1 MVKKE
6 RDSKF
11 IIYQVLYIFVI
22 TVLALKGADLN
33 LREVVS
39 KDQSVNKSVRDSLV
53 VLIDSLVTQGKKFQL
68 QIDPN
73 AIVENKELKEKLT
86 TLNKKLRE
94 IKIPDKKEIVANT
107 PKAIE
112 QTKLQSPIS
121 ISQVFYQ
128 NTWNIAKNG
137 GNVPVEIFDPA
148 KMQNPIT
155 VISPGQEK
163 KFDLGGQNTIVI
175 KYGSQQ
181 ETIKTTPRPIPVI
194 RIEKVTTK
202 MDGNDIYVQDLQRTT
217 VFTVTIVDNRPD
229 QLKVTHSGPISV
241 SGPLKDKNGNLV
253 YNVSLKIASS
263 QAKFNDWLDK
273 YGDLQDANGRY
284 KANFFFTVVDQ
295 KANHRN
301 QVGDTFYFTD
311 FSK

>member
-1 MVKKE
+1 MIKKE

-39 KDQSVNKSVRDSLV
+39 KDQTVNKSVRDSLV
-53 VLIDSLVTQGKKFQL
+53 VMIDSLVAQGKKFQL

-73 AIVENKELKEKLT
+73 AIVENKELKEKLA
-86 TLNKKLRE
+86 TLNNKLQE
-94 IKIPDKKEIVANT
+94 IKIPEKKEVIENIPNV
-107 PKAIE
+107 KE

-128 NTWNIAKNG
+128 NTWNITKNS
-137 GNVPVEIFDPA
+137 GNVPVEIYDPS
-148 KMQNPIT
+148 KMQSPIT

-163 KFDLGGQNTIVI
+163 KFDLGGQDNIVL

-194 RIEKVTTK
+194 KIEKVTTK
-202 MDGNDIYVQDLQRTT
+202 MDGSDIYVQDLQRTT
-217 VFTVTIVDNRPD
+217 VFTVTIIDNRPD
-229 QLKVTHSGPISV
+229 QLKVTYTGPISV
-241 SGPLKDKNGNLV
+241 SGPLKDNNGNLV
-253 YNVSLKIASS
+253 YNVSLKIAST
-263 QAKFNDWLDK
+263 KERYNDWIDK
-273 YGDLQDANGRY
+273 YGDLQDASGRY
-284 KANFFFTVVDQ
+284 KANFFFTVVDE
-295 KANHRN
+295 KAHHRN

>member
-39 KDQSVNKSVRDSLV
+39 KDQSVNKTVRDSLV

>member
-39 KDQSVNKSVRDSLV
+39 KDQTVNKSVRDSLV

-68 QIDPN
+68 QIDPD
-73 AIVENKELKEKLT
+73 AIAENKELKDKLT
-86 TLNKKLRE
+86 TLNKKLQE
-94 IKIPDKKEIVANT
+94 IKIPEKKEIAAIT
-107 PKAIE
+107 PKVTE

-137 GNVPVEIFDPA
+137 GNVPVEIYDPA
-148 KMQNPIT
+148 KMQNPIA
-155 VISPGQEK
+155 VINAGQEK
-163 KFDLGGQNTIVI
+163 KFDLGGQGAIVI
-175 KYGSQQ
+175 KYGSQE
-181 ETIKTTPRPIPVI
+181 ETIKTTPRPIPEI
-194 RIEKVTTK
+194 RIEKVSTK
-202 MDGNDIYVQDLQRTT
+202 MSGSDIYVQDLQRTT

-229 QLKVTHSGPISV
+229 QLKVTYSGPIAV
-241 SGPLKDKNGNLV
+241 SGPLKDKDGNLV
-253 YNVSLKIASS
+253 YNVSLKIAST

-273 YGDLQDANGRY
+273 YGDLQDASGRY

>member
-94 IKIPDKKEIVANT
+94 IKIPEKKEIVENT
-107 PKAIE
+107 PKVEE
-112 QTKLQSPIS
+112 QTKLQSPVS

>member
-39 KDQSVNKSVRDSLV
+39 KDQTVNKSVRDSLV
-53 VLIDSLVTQGKKFQL
+53 VLIDSLYAQGSKFE
-68 QIDPN
+68 IKVDPN
-73 AIVENKELKEKLT
+73 VVVENKELKEKLVAM
-86 TLNKKLRE
+86 NKKLQE
-94 IKIPDKKEIVANT
+94 IKIPEKEPVEKK
-107 PKAIE
+107 PKVEE

-128 NTWNIAKNG
+128 DTWNIAKNG
-137 GNVPVEIFDPA
+137 GNVPVEIYDPA
-148 KMQNPIT
+148 KMQKPIT
-155 VISPGQEK
+155 VIDPGQEK
-163 KFDLGGQNTIVI
+163 KFDLADQQSII
-175 KYGSQQ
+175 LKYGSQQ
-181 ETIKTTPRPIPVI
+181 ETIKTTPRPIPEI

-217 VFTVTIVDNRPD
+217 VFTVTIVDNRPE
-229 QLKVTHSGPISV
+229 QLKVSYTGPISV
-241 SGPLKDKNGNLV
+241 SGPLKDNKGNLV
-253 YNVSLKIASS
+253 YNVSLKIASTRE
-263 QAKFNDWLDK
+263 KFNDWVDK
-273 YGDLQDANGRY
+273 YGDLTDASGRY

-295 KANHRN
+295 KAHHRA

>member
-39 KDQSVNKSVRDSLV
+39 KDQTVNKSVRDSLV
-53 VLIDSLVTQGKKFQL
+53 VLIDSLYAQGSKFE
-68 QIDPN
+68 IKVDPN
-73 AIVENKELKEKLT
+73 VVVENKELKEKLAAM
-86 TLNKKLRE
+86 NKKLQE
-94 IKIPDKKEIVANT
+94 IKIPEKEPVEKK
-107 PKAIE
+107 PKVEE

-128 NTWNIAKNG
+128 DTWNIAKNG
-137 GNVPVEIFDPA
+137 GNVPVEIYDPA
-148 KMQNPIT
+148 KMQKPIT
-155 VISPGQEK
+155 VIDPGQEK
-163 KFDLGGQNTIVI
+163 KFDLADQQSII
-175 KYGSQQ
+175 LKYGSQQ
-181 ETIKTTPRPIPVI
+181 ETIKTTPRPIPEI

-217 VFTVTIVDNRPD
+217 VFTVTIVDNRPE
-229 QLKVTHSGPISV
+229 QLKVSYTGPISV
-241 SGPLKDKNGNLV
+241 SGPLKDNKGNLV
-253 YNVSLKIASS
+253 YNVSLKIASTRE
-263 QAKFNDWLDK
+263 KFNDWVDK
-273 YGDLQDANGRY
+273 YGDLTDASGRY

-295 KANHRN
+295 KAHHRA

>member
-33 LREVVS
+33 LREVVT
-39 KDQSVNKSVRDSLV
+39 KDQTVDKSVRDSLV
-53 VLIDSLVTQGKKFQL
+53 VLIDSLYAQGSKFE
-68 QIDPN
+68 IKVDPN
-73 AIVENKELKEKLT
+73 VVVENKELKEKIAQM
-86 TLNKKLRE
+86 NKKLQE
-94 IKIPDKKEIVANT
+94 IKIPEKKETTENK
-107 PKAIE
+107 PE

-137 GNVPVEIFDPA
+137 GNVPVEIYDPA

-163 KFDLGGQNTIVI
+163 KFDLAGEESIVI

-181 ETIKTTPRPIPVI
+181 ETINTTPRPIPEI
-194 RIEKVTTK
+194 KIEKVTTK
-202 MDGNDIYVQDLQRTT
+202 MNGNDIYAQDLQRTT
-217 VFTVTIVDNRPD
+217 VFTVTIIDNRPD
-229 QLKVTHSGPISV
+229 QLKISYTGPISV
-241 SGPLKDKNGNLV
+241 SGPLKDSKGNLV
-253 YNVSLKIASS
+253 YNVSLKIASTRER
-263 QAKFNDWLDK
+263 FNDWVDK
-273 YGDLQDANGRY
+273 YGDLTDASGRY

-295 KANHRN
+295 KANHRA
-301 QVGDTFYFTD
+301 QVGDSFYFTD

>member
-253 YNVSLKIASS
+253 YNVSLKIAST
-263 QAKFNDWLDK
+263 QARFNDWLDK

>member
-39 KDQSVNKSVRDSLV
+39 KDQTVNKSVRDSLV

-68 QIDPN
+68 QIDPD
-73 AIVENKELKEKLT
+73 AVAENKELKDKLT
-86 TLNKKLRE
+86 TLNKKLQE
-94 IKIPDKKEIVANT
+94 IKKPEKKEIVENT
-107 PKAIE
+107 PKVSE

-137 GNVPVEIFDPA
+137 GNVPVEIYDPA

-155 VISPGQEK
+155 VIDPGQEK
-163 KFDLGGQNTIVI
+163 KFDLGGQDAIMI

-181 ETIKTTPRPIPVI
+181 ETIKTTPRPIPEI

-202 MDGNDIYVQDLQRTT
+202 MNGSDIYVQDLQRTT

-253 YNVSLKIASS
+253 YNVSLNIAST

-273 YGDLQDANGRY
+273 YGDLQDASGRY

>member
-112 QTKLQSPIS
+112 QTKLQSPVS

>member
-68 QIDPN
+68 QIDPD
-73 AIVENKELKEKLT
+73 AVAQNKELKEKLT
-86 TLNKKLRE
+86 TLNKRLQE
-94 IKIPDKKEIVANT
+94 IKIPEKKEIAANT
-107 PKAIE
+107 PIVTE

-137 GNVPVEIFDPA
+137 GNVPVEIIDPA

-155 VISPGQEK
+155 VIDPGQEK
-163 KFDLGGQNTIVI
+163 KFDLGGQDAIVI
-175 KYGSQQ
+175 KYGSQE
-181 ETIKTTPRPIPVI
+181 ETIKTTPRPIPEI

-202 MDGNDIYVQDLQRTT
+202 MDGSDIYVQDLQRTT

-273 YGDLQDANGRY
+273 YGDLQDASGRY

>member
-39 KDQSVNKSVRDSLV
+39 KDQTVNKSVRDSLV
-53 VLIDSLVTQGKKFQL
+53 VLIDSLYAQGSKFE
-68 QIDPN
+68 IKVDPN
-73 AIVENKELKEKLT
+73 VVVENKELREKLA
-86 TLNKKLRE
+86 TLNKKLQE
-94 IKIPDKKEIVANT
+94 VKIPEKKEPVEDK
-107 PKAIE
+107 PDVKE

-137 GNVPVEIFDPA
+137 GNVPVEIYDPA
-148 KMQNPIT
+148 KMHSPIV
-155 VISPGQEK
+155 VISSGQEK
-163 KFDLGGQNTIVI
+163 KFDLAGEESIVI

-181 ETIKTTPRPIPVI
+181 ETIKTTPRPIPEI
-194 RIEKVTTK
+194 KIEKVTTK

-229 QLKVTHSGPISV
+229 QLKVSYTGPISV
-241 SGPLKDKNGNLV
+241 SGPLKDNKGNLV
-253 YNVSLKIASS
+253 YNVSLKIASTRER
-263 QAKFNDWLDK
+263 FNDWVDK
-273 YGDLQDANGRY
+273 YGDLTDASGRY

-295 KANHRN
+295 KAHHRT

>member
-107 PKAIE
+107 PKVEE
-112 QTKLQSPIS
+112 QTKLQSPVS

>member
-39 KDQSVNKSVRDSLV
+39 KDQTVNKSVRDSLV
-53 VLIDSLVTQGKKFQL
+53 VLIDSLYAQGSKFE
-68 QIDPN
+68 IKVDPN
-73 AIVENKELKEKLT
+73 VVVENKELKEKLVAM
-86 TLNKKLRE
+86 NKKLQE
-94 IKIPDKKEIVANT
+94 IKIPEKEPVEKK
-107 PKAIE
+107 PKVEE

-128 NTWNIAKNG
+128 DTWNIAKNG
-137 GNVPVEIFDPA
+137 GNVPVEIYDPA
-148 KMQNPIT
+148 KMQKPIT
-155 VISPGQEK
+155 VIAPGQEK
-163 KFDLGGQNTIVI
+163 KFDLADQKSII
-175 KYGSQQ
+175 LKYGSQQ
-181 ETIKTTPRPIPVI
+181 ETIKTTPRPIPEI

-217 VFTVTIVDNRPD
+217 VFTVTIVDNRPG
-229 QLKVTHSGPISV
+229 QLKVSYSGPISV
-241 SGPLKDKNGNLV
+241 SGPLKDNKGNLV
-253 YNVSLKIASS
+253 YNVSLKIASTRE
-263 QAKFNDWLDK
+263 KFNDWVDK
-273 YGDLQDANGRY
+273 YGDLTDASGRY

-295 KANHRN
+295 KAHHRA

>member
-33 LREVVS
+33 LHEVVS
-39 KDQSVNKSVRDSLV
+39 KDQAVDKSVRDSLV
-53 VLIDSLVTQGKKFQL
+53 VLIDSLYAQGSKFE
-68 QIDPN
+68 IKVDPN
-73 AIVENKELKEKLT
+73 VVVENKELREKLAVM
-86 TLNKKLRE
+86 NKKLQE
-94 IKIPDKKEIVANT
+94 IKIPEKKESPENK
-107 PKAIE
+107 PNLKE

-128 NTWNIAKNG
+128 NTWNITKNG
-137 GNVPVEIFDPA
+137 GNVPVEIYDPA

-155 VISPGQEK
+155 VINPGEEK
-163 KFDLGGQNTIVI
+163 KFDLAGEESIVI

-181 ETIKTTPRPIPVI
+181 ETIKTTPRPIPEI

-229 QLKVTHSGPISV
+229 QLKVSYSGPISV
-241 SGPLKDKNGNLV
+241 SGPLKDNKGNLV
-253 YNVSLKIASS
+253 YNVSLKIAST
-263 QAKFNDWLDK
+263 QGKFNDWLDK
-273 YGDLQDANGRY
+273 YGDLRDASGRY
-284 KANFFFTVVDQ
+284 KTNFFFTVKDQ
-295 KANHRN
+295 KANHRT

>member
-94 IKIPDKKEIVANT
+94 IKIPEKKEIVENT
-107 PKAIE
+107 PKVEE
-112 QTKLQSPIS
+112 QTKLQSPVS

-128 NTWNIAKNG
+128 NTWNIPTVLR
-137 GNVPVEIFDPA
+137 NVPCILV
-148 KMQNPIT
+148 
-155 VISPGQEK
+155 
-163 KFDLGGQNTIVI
+163 
-175 KYGSQQ
+175 KY
-181 ETIKTTPRPIPVI
+181 
-194 RIEKVTTK
+194 
-202 MDGNDIYVQDLQRTT
+202 L
-217 VFTVTIVDNRPD
+217 
-229 QLKVTHSGPISV
+229 
-241 SGPLKDKNGNLV
+241 
-253 YNVSLKIASS
+253 
-263 QAKFNDWLDK
+263 
-273 YGDLQDANGRY
+273 
-284 KANFFFTVVDQ
+284 
-295 KANHRN
+295 
-301 QVGDTFYFTD
+301 
-311 FSK
+311 

>member
-107 PKAIE
+107 PKVEE
-112 QTKLQSPIS
+112 QTKLQSPVS

-163 KFDLGGQNTIVI
+163 KFDLGGQDAIVI

>member
-163 KFDLGGQNTIVI
+163 KFDLGGQDAIVI

>member
-1 MVKKE
+1 
-6 RDSKF
+6 
-11 IIYQVLYIFVI
+11 
-22 TVLALKGADLN
+22 
-33 LREVVS
+33 
-39 KDQSVNKSVRDSLV
+39 
-53 VLIDSLVTQGKKFQL
+53 
-68 QIDPN
+68 
-73 AIVENKELKEKLT
+73 
-86 TLNKKLRE
+86 LRE
-94 IKIPDKKEIVANT
+94 IKIPEKKEIVENT
-107 PKAIE
+107 PKVSE

-137 GNVPVEIFDPA
+137 GNVPVEIYDPA

-155 VISPGQEK
+155 VIDPGQEK
-163 KFDLGGQNTIVI
+163 KFDLGGQDAIMI

-181 ETIKTTPRPIPVI
+181 ETIKTTPRPIPEI

-202 MDGNDIYVQDLQRTT
+202 MDGSDIYVQDLQRTT

-253 YNVSLKIASS
+253 YNVSLKIAST

-273 YGDLQDANGRY
+273 YGDLQDASGRY